1 MSFEPSPAPYFSVE
15 ESSGG
20 IMLPTSFQRAMTAEP
35 LHHSSYNADC
45 MVRARS
51 ATPAAHNVAL
61 MLLNRRQPKQIPPNA
76 RAMTA
81 PPAQCSMDQLTLNH
95 LASGFAA
102 VPGTHTQD
110 TTALEAS
117 GNNFHYD
124 FCNVDPGLL
133 TDSRDSSP
141 FTSFD
146 DAMMYQSP
154 AQMSMTT
161 TSMTSGSP
169 YLNCGYNNDA
179 DVQYM
184 SPEEQAIATP
194 SFEDYFNS
202 DSNDIMMADSVYGM
216 DDLAT
221 KEEEATNMFMNFE

>member
-1 MSFEPSPAPYFSVE
+1 
-15 ESSGG
+15 
-20 IMLPTSFQRAMTAEP
+20 MLPTSFQRAMTAEP
-35 LHHSSYNADC
+35 SYNADY

-61 MLLNRRQPKQIPPNA
+61 MLLNRRQRRQVPRNA

-81 PPAQCSMDQLTLNH
+81 PPAQYSMDQVTFNH

-102 VPGTHTQD
+102 VPGTQMQD
-110 TTALEAS
+110 TTALESS

-124 FCNVDPGLL
+124 FCNGDPGLL
-133 TDSRDSSP
+133 NDSRDFSP

-154 AQMSMTT
+154 AQMSTTT

-169 YLNCGYNNDA
+169 YFNCGYTNGA
-179 DVQYM
+179 DVQCM
-184 SPEEQAIATP
+184 SLEEQAIATP
-194 SFEDYFNS
+194 YFEDYCGS
-202 DSNDIMMADSVYGM
+202 SSNDIMMADSGYGV
-216 DDLAT
+216 DDLAM
-221 KEEEATNMFMNFE
+221 KEEEANMFMNFE